1 MLFGSD
7 REGLEGSLTRSV
19 PSVGRA
25 GPCVTSTPATGHTE
39 LKDDLLRFARHRS
52 REDAVFAGWVLA
64 AVRHQV
70 GVEDGYVDT
79 IGWLAWKTGIPR
91 SELRRVVRLAELCEL
106 LPATGAAWRSGA
118 VSTAAVEMIA
128 GARVE
133 DCDEQLAAIESE
145 FLDRAKRGDHKTLAT
160 LTQHFKRCA
169 RADGSKPELPDGVTI
184 ADVGDRGV
192 LKGDFTKPG
201 LQTVREALEKFT
213 RPPAANDGTT
223 LAQRQAEGLIRICE
237 VALNRGTDAEGA
249 RPVVS
254 YVTHARTADDVTAPL
269 TLGLL
274 SGVID
279 PRERDR
285 ILCDSVIVPVTTDH
299 TGEIL
304 NVGRAVT
311 GVEPGHATSAR
322 HPQPPLPVAR
332 LQHPCRLVRRAP
344 LRALGT
350 RRRDVG
356 RERPAPVSKTSHVPA
371 QPFRLD
377 VHVRPSEVPRA
388 PGRRDRGAP
397 RRVAP
402 RRGLTARGQSVAVR
416 GVRTSVCISPAAS

>member
-1 MLFGSD
+1 M
-7 REGLEGSLTRSV
+7 
-19 PSVGRA
+19 
-25 GPCVTSTPATGHTE
+25 
-39 LKDDLLRFARHRS
+39 
-52 REDAVFAGWVLA
+52 
-64 AVRHQV
+64 
-70 GVEDGYVDT
+70 
-79 IGWLAWKTGIPR
+79 
-91 SELRRVVRLAELCEL
+91 RLAELCEL

-133 DCDEQLAAIESE
+133 DCDEELAAIESE

-213 RPPAANDGTT
+213 RPPAANDETT
-223 LAQRQAEGLIRICE
+223 LAQRQAAGLIRICE
-237 VALNRGTDAEGA
+237 VALNRGSDAEGA

-304 NVGRAVT
+304 NVGRAT
-311 GVEPGHATSAR
+311 
-322 HPQPPLPVAR
+322 PVWNRAM
-332 LQHPCRLVRRAP
+332 RRA
-344 LRALGT
+344 LAT
-350 RRRDVG
+350 RSPHCQWPG
-356 RERPAPVSKTSHVPA
+356 CSTPADWCDAHHFEHWEHGGET
-371 QPFRLD
+371 
-377 VHVRPSEVPRA
+377 
-388 PGRRDRGAP
+388 
-397 RRVAP
+397 
-402 RRGLTARGQSVAVR
+402 SVANGLHLCRRHHTFLHNHADWTYTFDRQHFRVYR
-416 GVRTSVCISPAAS
+416 ADGTEVHPDAWHHVAA